1 MLNSDSHPF
10 LPQRARGWVFTK
22 MDRFLPYIHCSP
34 SSSVIV
40 LFLICASSVLDV
52 RSLDSNSLCVYVVAL
67 QNVLCLVCH

>member
-1 MLNSDSHPF
+1 MGFYQDGSF
-10 LPQRARGWVFTK
+10 LTLHTLFSK
-22 MDRFLPYIHCSP
+22 LF
-34 SSSVIV
+34 SVIV